1 VTAVAPAPATLLD
14 PRTPHPRT
22 TTPVRLRALAAAVVL
37 LALPLATVVT
47 LAVTSVGDGYREIGG
62 KAAPQ
67 VVATSDLTFE
77 LNDMDADLANVL
89 LIGDDHRLDVSSA
102 QAVTAFDRARVAAD
116 SDLQQAGAAA
126 GNDRTAQR
134 ALRTVLDALG
144 GYEELASQ
152 TILLDQQAHHLAGH
166 APQEVVSRYRQ
177 ATAQLRNT
185 VLPAVQTLTRANSA
199 RLTSTYDSQRRTI
212 SGTVALTWVVGL
224 LLVGVLVGL
233 QLYLRYRFH
242 RRLNPFVLAATLA
255 TLVLLVVTSSTLS
268 AAGDHLKV
276 AKRDSFDSVL
286 ALGLARATGYSANA
300 DESRFLADPQGGAA
314 YARDFLARSQSL
326 LTVPGATLDTYASK
340 LDSIVGTLPSGRRH
354 RGYLGD
360 ELANITF
367 PGEQQAA
374 VSTTRAYVAYE
385 ENDRT
390 LRYLVAQGRLRDAI
404 NFDTSTAAG
413 RSDAS
418 FNVYDQDLVA
428 TIEIN
433 QAHFDRAVRQG
444 ESTLRPWAYLPG
456 AALAAIVALA
466 LAGIAP
472 RLREYR

>member
-1 VTAVAPAPATLLD
+1 
-14 PRTPHPRT
+14 
-22 TTPVRLRALAAAVVL
+22 
-37 LALPLATVVT
+37 
-47 LAVTSVGDGYREIGG
+47 
-62 KAAPQ
+62 
-67 VVATSDLTFE
+67 
-77 LNDMDADLANVL
+77 
-89 LIGDDHRLDVSSA
+89 
-102 QAVTAFDRARVAAD
+102 
-116 SDLQQAGAAA
+116 
-126 GNDRTAQR
+126 
-134 ALRTVLDALG
+134 
-144 GYEELASQ
+144 
-152 TILLDQQAHHLAGH
+152 
-166 APQEVVSRYRQ
+166 VVSRYRQ